1 MKILLKKFLK
11 DENGQAMVEY
21 ILLLFILTVVSFAGF
36 KLLMAAW
43 KAKFNSVKNLRAGAA
58 GVLP

>member
-1 MKILLKKFLK
+1 MTNATKDFLK

-21 ILLLFILTVVSFAGF
+21 VLLLFILTVVSFAGF
-36 KLLMAAW
+36 RLLIEAW
-43 KAKFNSVKNLRAGAA
+43 KVKFNTVKNRRAGPA

>member
-1 MKILLKKFLK
+1 MKPLIKFLK

-21 ILLLFILTVVSFAGF
+21 VLLLFILTVVAFAGF
-36 KLLMAAW
+36 KMLAEAW
-43 KAKFNSVKNLRAGAA
+43 KVKFNAVKNLRAGAL